1 MFSFFPDDEEV
12 EVELEEEEEEEVDE
26 EELDEEEDTFWED
39 PDVSDT
45 GSSELTL
52 DDASIPDNWRKK
64 KKKRRRDEK
73 RHPFISLDA
82 SSFEQLAASCAAYAS
97 SVA

>member
-12 EVELEEEEEEEVDE
+12 EVELEEEEEDEEEEE

-39 PDVSDT
+39 PDVSET

-52 DDASIPDNWRKK
+52 DDAGIPDNWREKK
-64 KKKRRRDEK
+64 
-73 RHPFISLDA
+73 
-82 SSFEQLAASCAAYAS
+82 
-97 SVA
+97 